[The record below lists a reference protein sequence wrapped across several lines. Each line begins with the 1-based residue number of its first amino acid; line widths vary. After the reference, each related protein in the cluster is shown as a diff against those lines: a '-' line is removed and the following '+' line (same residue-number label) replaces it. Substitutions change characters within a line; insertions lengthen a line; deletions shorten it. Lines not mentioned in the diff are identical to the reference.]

1 MLKATNIRTTTALII
16 PEPRKIIFII
26 FLSVSVAKLKI
37 KQCFAHKCSYKKQ
50 KSPLE
55 TEVLMRTDKQVLQ
68 FHKKEK
74 SVT

>member
-1 MLKATNIRTTTALII
+1 MLLTQIMPI
-16 PEPRKIIFII
+16 
-26 FLSVSVAKLKI
+26 
-37 KQCFAHKCSYKKQ
+37 KKQ

-55 TEVLMRTDKQVLQ
+55 TVVLMRTDKQVLQ